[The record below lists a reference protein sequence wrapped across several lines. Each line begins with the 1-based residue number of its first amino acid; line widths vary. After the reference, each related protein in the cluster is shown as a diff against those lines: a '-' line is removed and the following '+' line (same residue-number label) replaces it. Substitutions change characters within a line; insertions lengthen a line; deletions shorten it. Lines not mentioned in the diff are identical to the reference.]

1 MLIYNSLGCGI
12 GYGYLHRIPLRT
24 GNEPRNTEKT
34 PLLSEQ
40 ASEENASAQSNPNPL
55 ELGAIPTI
63 PTLPTS
69 SATTLQVKHHL
80 LFEKQRGC

>member
-1 MLIYNSLGCGI
+1 
-12 GYGYLHRIPLRT
+12 LHRIPLRT
-24 GNEPRNTEKT
+24 GNADPRTAEKT

-40 ASEENASAQSNPNPL
+40 ASEENATVQSNPNPL

-69 SATTLQVKHHL
+69 SATTLQVSSFLTIIVCDLFNVL
-80 LFEKQRGC
+80 LIKI